1 MQNIKSLI
9 LDTTF
14 ILPFFGIKIDLDKDF
29 ENDLKQVWMNNVE
42 GYNVF
47 LPSICLIETMYKLL
61 NEYKK
66 VHDFE
71 ILDRYQKILPTVI
84 NSPINIFNCELN
96 PKASMIASIIRHSGH
111 PDIMDCW
118 ISGTAL
124 ALNGVLLSED
134 LDLKKKLKDIPETK
148 DILVSS
154 WLEFKAHFSSTK
166 K

>member
-14 ILPFFGIKIDLDKDF
+14 ILPLFGIKIDLDKDF
-29 ENDLKQVWMNNVE
+29 EDDIKQVWMNNVK
-42 GYNVF
+42 GYNVY

-66 VHDFE
+66 TCDFE
-71 ILDRYQKILPTVI
+71 ILDRYQKILPTII
-84 NSPINIFNCELN
+84 NSQINIFNCELN

-118 ISGTAL
+118 ISATAL
-124 ALNGVLLSED
+124 ALNGELLSED
-134 LDLKKKLKDIPETK
+134 VDLKKKLKEIPETK
-148 DILVSS
+148 DIVVSS
-154 WLEFKAHFSSTK
+154 WLEFKTHFSSVK